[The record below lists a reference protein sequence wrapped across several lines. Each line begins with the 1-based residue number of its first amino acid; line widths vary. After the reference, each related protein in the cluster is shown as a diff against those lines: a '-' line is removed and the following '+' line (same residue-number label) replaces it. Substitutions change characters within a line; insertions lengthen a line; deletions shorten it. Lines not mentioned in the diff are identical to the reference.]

1 MKEKNKGFYYYL
13 TKKQIKEY
21 SKWSIEKRLKWLY
34 LGNLLRKFLPGEIK
48 EIHEKF
54 RKGEI

>member
-1 MKEKNKGFYYYL
+1 MNKKDKGFYYYL

-21 SKWSIEKRLKWLY
+21 LKWSIERRLKWLY
-34 LGNLLRKFLPGEIK
+34 LGNLMRKSLPEKIK